1 MHFYNYYLPKNM
13 NLNARQIGTGQPLIT
28 QDFLNKIRILLPV
41 ESLMMKYNQI
51 ASELLKQQDLLRKM
65 NVNIAAQCDILIH
78 RLMSGKLE
86 V

>member
-1 MHFYNYYLPKNM
+1 
-13 NLNARQIGTGQPLIT
+13 
-28 QDFLNKIRILLPV
+28 
-41 ESLMMKYNQI
+41 MMKYNQI

-65 NVNIAAQCDILIH
+65 NVNIAAQRDILIH

>member
-1 MHFYNYYLPKNM
+1 M

>member
-1 MHFYNYYLPKNM
+1 MHFYNYYLLKNM

-51 ASELLKQQDLLRKM
+51 ASELLKQRDLLRKM
-65 NVNIAAQCDILIH
+65 NVNIAAQRDILIH